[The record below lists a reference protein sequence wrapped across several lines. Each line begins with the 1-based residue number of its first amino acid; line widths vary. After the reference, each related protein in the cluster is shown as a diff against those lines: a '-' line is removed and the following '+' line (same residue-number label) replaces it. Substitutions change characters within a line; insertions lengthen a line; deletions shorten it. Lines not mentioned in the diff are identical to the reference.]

1 MIQLTVNIDDI
12 NYERAAELILPALL
26 SQADSGGEKPLW
38 ARFLSNAPELGTSA
52 ARAVLAGMSED
63 RKNELLAAYV
73 NRNKEKI
80 AGLLSDMALG
90 KGIELKISSVGA
102 KSIPEA

>member
-1 MIQLTVNIDDI
+1 
-12 NYERAAELILPALL
+12 
-26 SQADSGGEKPLW
+26 
-38 ARFLSNAPELGTSA
+38 
-52 ARAVLAGMSED
+52 MSED